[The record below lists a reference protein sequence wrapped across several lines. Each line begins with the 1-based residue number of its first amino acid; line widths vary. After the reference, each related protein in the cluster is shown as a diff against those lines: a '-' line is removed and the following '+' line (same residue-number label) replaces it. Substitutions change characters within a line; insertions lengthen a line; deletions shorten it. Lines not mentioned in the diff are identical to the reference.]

1 MIRWGE
7 EKRNADPGYFCRLIS
22 QGPGSEK
29 PVWIVSDARRKTDI
43 DYFMVVKSTSMDSL
57 LNWVHF
63 L

>member
-43 DYFMVVKSTSMDSL
+43 DYFMVFRST
-57 LNWVHF
+57 
-63 L
+63 